1 LPVDLLDR
9 GVSVTV
15 PSDPDH
21 GDRGRPV
28 RRAVAVS
35 VLVVFVVS
43 AITMTALDRGADGG
57 LIEGL
62 FVLAGF
68 GAFAGLGALLIDRGV
83 GGLLGPLFAAS
94 GVLTVVFGV
103 AEVVAIR
110 AIVAGDLGVVPRLLL
125 WPTGWYWYAVLAVLF
140 VYVPTL
146 FPDGRLPSPR
156 WRWVAVPV
164 TVSLVAACVIASTTA
179 TFELRAAPG
188 LVVANPLGLP
198 GVPFAEDNPWFQRL
212 FVVYVGIAMGV
223 ASVVVRFRRSGGAE
237 RAQMKWFLFA
247 VALVPLAPLSE
258 AVPGRVG
265 DAVGAVV
272 FVLALL
278 GLPISI
284 GIAILRYRLFEIDRL
299 ISRTIGYAIVIGSLV
314 VLYAGAVLVLG
325 RLVDPL
331 TGGSDLAVAASTLAV
346 AAAFR
351 PLRNRVQSQVDRR
364 FNRSRYDAAASTEAL
379 AGRLRDEVDLHTLA
393 HDLTQVVDR
402 TLQPVVVG
410 LWLRADEVAD
420 AQPEASLAAS
430 SSHASG
436 SSANG
441 STSR

>member
-1 LPVDLLDR
+1 
-9 GVSVTV
+9 VTV

-21 GDRGRPV
+21 GGRGRPV
-28 RRAVAVS
+28 RRAVAVG

-43 AITMTALDRGADGG
+43 TITMIALDLGADGG
-57 LIEGL
+57 LMEGM

-110 AIVAGDLGVVPRLLL
+110 AILAGDLGVVPRLLL
-125 WPTGWYWYAVLAVLF
+125 WPTGWYWYAVLSVLF

-146 FPDGRLPSPR
+146 YPDGRLPSPR
-156 WRWVAVPV
+156 WRWAAVPV
-164 TVSLVAACVIASTTA
+164 TICLVAACLIASTTA

-198 GVPFAEDNPWFQRL
+198 GVPFAEDNPWFNRL
-212 FVVYVGIAMGV
+212 FVVVLAGIVMGV
-223 ASVVVRFRRSGGAE
+223 ASVVIRFRRSGGVE
-237 RAQMKWFLFA
+237 RAQMKWFLLA

-258 AVPGRVG
+258 AVPGRVA

-278 GLPISI
+278 ALPISI

-299 ISRTIGYAIVIGSLV
+299 ISRTIAYTIVIGALV

-325 RLVDPL
+325 RVVDPV

-351 PLRNRVQSQVDRR
+351 PLRTRVQSRVDRR
-364 FNRSRYDAAASTEAL
+364 FNRSRYDAAASATAL
-379 AGRLRDEVDLHTLA
+379 AGRLRDEVDLNTLA
-393 HDLTQVVDR
+393 HDLTQVVDG
-402 TLQPVVVG
+402 TLQPTVVG
-410 LWLRADEVAD
+410 LWLRDDGVVD
-420 AQPEASLAAS
+420 A
-430 SSHASG
+430 
-436 SSANG
+436 
-441 STSR
+441 